1 MLKRLSVFII
11 HLYQK
16 YVSAYTPASCRYQP
30 TCSNYMQIAIEQ
42 FGFFLGILMGLS
54 RVIRCNPF
62 VKGGYDPVPTYF
74 SVRRNNQIVNN
85 LFLKEKNMSRKQ
97 KEIEIKVINDSGDEN
112 VRLVQINNQTVGTI
126 SENDGKFDVIV
137 GENTFHEKN
146 EEEALHQVIR
156 EFNLHQR

>member
-1 MLKRLSVFII
+1 
-11 HLYQK
+11 
-16 YVSAYTPASCRYQP
+16 
-30 TCSNYMQIAIEQ
+30 
-42 FGFFLGILMGLS
+42 
-54 RVIRCNPF
+54 
-62 VKGGYDPVPTYF
+62 
-74 SVRRNNQIVNN
+74 
-85 LFLKEKNMSRKQ
+85 MSRKQ